1 MKKLKQI
8 AVLLLLPAL
17 VLTGTSFK
25 ARKDDPPMIKFEK
38 ILHDFGKMKA
48 GESKTCEFV
57 YTNNGDLPLKIINVK
72 SGLDFLK
79 TEYSTD
85 PLKKGEKASIKV
97 TLDAPGRNGSFAK
110 TIIIDSNSS
119 GATGQLR
126 VTVKALFSTE

>member
-17 VLTGTSFK
+17 VLTSASFK

-57 YTNNGDLPLKIINVK
+57 FTNNGDLPLKLINVK

-79 TEYSTD
+79 TEFSTD

-119 GATGQLR
+119 GASGQIR
-126 VTVKALFSTE
+126 VTVKALFTTE